1 MPLGHPLLPLR
12 PSTRPLRPTLLH
24 FPPGQDYSC
33 ASPNVSSPDSKPED
47 SRVPAPATSHDRRRG
62 LKGNGLRRSVE
73 AARTLN
79 LKHTFAEP
87 PPRLDFAAADKR
99 VWTRRLIGLGVVV
112 LVWTAIGFF
121 FTFQVYFAMIRSDRP
136 VQWSETFAIQFS
148 YAYIWALVT
157 PLVLWLA
164 RRYRLEQEHWRRNLL
179 IQILFSTAC
188 AILVGCMLYAF
199 NSIYWNKTPGTT
211 SAAWLISRTIILN
224 ASENYGIYGLILLA
238 RHALDYYRRYR
249 AGERRAAQLQT
260 QLAQAQLQ
268 ALKMQLQPH
277 FLFNTLHSIS
287 ALVYKDVEAADKMIA
302 RLGDFLRL
310 TLENSGAQEVTLQQE
325 LEFLKCYLEIER
337 IRFQDR
343 LTTTLRIDPQ
353 ALNTQVPNLILQ
365 PIVENAI
372 RHGIAP
378 RSTPGQIDILAER
391 KNGTLRIRIKDNGS
405 GLDLNRSFDSSFKEG
420 VGLANTRA
428 RLEQLYGTAHRF
440 ELANDPRGGLVVT
453 LEIPA
458 GPTHASHH

>member
-1 MPLGHPLLPLR
+1 
-12 PSTRPLRPTLLH
+12 
-24 FPPGQDYSC
+24 
-33 ASPNVSSPDSKPED
+33 
-47 SRVPAPATSHDRRRG
+47 
-62 LKGNGLRRSVE
+62 
-73 AARTLN
+73 
-79 LKHTFAEP
+79 
-87 PPRLDFAAADKR
+87 
-99 VWTRRLIGLGVVV
+99 V
-112 LVWTAIGFF
+112 LVWTAIGLF
-121 FTFQVYFAMIRSDRP
+121 FTLQFYFAMIRSERP
-136 VQWSETFAIQFS
+136 VALSETLALQFS
-148 YAYIWALVT
+148 YAYIWAVVT
-157 PLVLWLA
+157 PLALWLA
-164 RRYRLEQEHWRRNLL
+164 RRYRLEPECWRRNLL
-179 IQILFSTAC
+179 LHVLFSTAC
-188 AILVGCMLYAF
+188 VILVGCMLYAF
-199 NSIYWNKTPGTT
+199 NSVYWGKSRGTT
-211 SAAWLISRTIILN
+211 GALWLISRTIILN

-238 RHALDYYRRYR
+238 RHALDYYRRYT
-249 AGERRAAQLQT
+249 AGERRAAQLRT
-260 QLAQAQLQ
+260 RLAEAQLQ

-343 LTTTLRIDPQ
+343 LTTTLDIDPE

-378 RSTPGQIDILAER
+378 RSTPGRIDILAER
-391 KNGTLRIRIKDNGS
+391 KNGTLRIRIKDNGA
-405 GLDLNRSFDSSFKEG
+405 GLTPNPGFDSSFKEG

-428 RLEQLYGTAHRF
+428 RLEQLYGAAHRF

-453 LEIPA
+453 LEIPS
-458 GPTHASHH
+458 GTFRPSRN

>member
-1 MPLGHPLLPLR
+1 VL
-12 PSTRPLRPTLLH
+12 
-24 FPPGQDYSC
+24 
-33 ASPNVSSPDSKPED
+33 
-47 SRVPAPATSHDRRRG
+47 
-62 LKGNGLRRSVE
+62 
-73 AARTLN
+73 
-79 LKHTFAEP
+79 
-87 PPRLDFAAADKR
+87 
-99 VWTRRLIGLGVVV
+99 
-112 LVWTAIGFF
+112 LVWTAIGLF

-136 VQWSETFAIQFS
+136 VYLSETVAVQFS

-157 PLVLWLA
+157 PLALWLA
-164 RRYRLEQEHWRRNLL
+164 RRYRLEQEYWRRNLL
-179 IQILFSTAC
+179 LHVLFSTGC
-188 AILVGCMLYAF
+188 AILVGCMLYGF
-199 NSIYWNKTPGTT
+199 NSLYWDKPRGTT
-211 SAAWLISRTIILN
+211 SPLWSLYRTVILN
-224 ASENYGIYGLILLA
+224 AIENYGIYGLILLA
-238 RHALDYYRRYR
+238 RHALDYYRRYT

-260 QLAQAQLQ
+260 QLAEAQLQ

-310 TLENSGAQEVTLQQE
+310 TLENSGTQEVTLQQE

-343 LTTTLRIDPQ
+343 LTTTLNIDPQ
-353 ALNTQVPNLILQ
+353 ALDTQVPNLILQ

-378 RSTPGQIDILAER
+378 RATPGQIDILAER
-391 KNGTLRIRIKDNGS
+391 KNGTLRIRIKDNGP
-405 GLDLNRSFDSSFKEG
+405 GLNLNRSLESRFKEG

-428 RLEQLYGTAHRF
+428 RLEQLYGAAHRF

-453 LEIPA
+453 LEIPS
-458 GPTHASHH
+458 GKPGSSLN

>member
-1 MPLGHPLLPLR
+1 
-12 PSTRPLRPTLLH
+12 
-24 FPPGQDYSC
+24 
-33 ASPNVSSPDSKPED
+33 
-47 SRVPAPATSHDRRRG
+47 
-62 LKGNGLRRSVE
+62 
-73 AARTLN
+73 
-79 LKHTFAEP
+79 
-87 PPRLDFAAADKR
+87 
-99 VWTRRLIGLGVVV
+99 V
-112 LVWTAIGFF
+112 LVWTAIGLF
-121 FTFQVYFAMIRSDRP
+121 FTLQVYFAMIRSERP
-136 VQWSETFAIQFS
+136 VPLSETLAIQFS
-148 YAYIWALVT
+148 YAYIWAIVT
-157 PLVLWLA
+157 PLALWLA
-164 RRYRLEQEHWRRNLL
+164 RRYRLEPECWRRNLL
-179 IQILFSTAC
+179 LHVLYSTAC
-188 AILVGCMLYAF
+188 VILVGCMLYAF
-199 NSIYWNKTPGTT
+199 NAVYWDKPRGTT
-211 SAAWLISRTIILN
+211 GALWLVSRSIFLN

-238 RHALDYYRRYR
+238 RHALDYYRRYT

-260 QLAQAQLQ
+260 QLAEAQLQ

-287 ALVYKDVEAADKMIA
+287 ALVYKDVDAADKMIA

-343 LTTTLRIDPQ
+343 LTTTLDIDAD

-378 RSTPGQIDILAER
+378 RSTPGRIDILAER
-391 KNGTLRIRIKDNGS
+391 KNGTLRIRIKDNGA
-405 GLDLNRSFDSSFKEG
+405 GLTLNPSFDGGFKEG

-428 RLEQLYGTAHRF
+428 RLEQLYGAAHRF

-453 LEIPA
+453 LEIPSE
-458 GPTHASHH
+458 PLRPSRN

>member
-1 MPLGHPLLPLR
+1 
-12 PSTRPLRPTLLH
+12 
-24 FPPGQDYSC
+24 
-33 ASPNVSSPDSKPED
+33 
-47 SRVPAPATSHDRRRG
+47 
-62 LKGNGLRRSVE
+62 VE
-73 AARTLN
+73 AERTLN
-79 LKHTFAEP
+79 LKHTFAESQA
-87 PPRLDFAAADKR
+87 RRDAADKS
-99 VWTRRLIGLGVVV
+99 VWRRPLINFGFVI

-136 VQWSETFAIQFS
+136 VYLSETVAIQFS

-157 PLVLWLA
+157 PFALWLA
-164 RRYRLEQEHWRRNLL
+164 GRYRLEQEHWRRNLL
-179 IQILFSTAC
+179 LHVVFSTAC

-199 NSIYWNKTPGTT
+199 NSLYWGKPTGTT
-211 SAAWLISRTIILN
+211 SALWLISRTIFLN
-224 ASENYGIYGLILLA
+224 ASENYGIYSLILLA
-238 RHALDYYRRYR
+238 RHALDYYRRYI

-260 QLAQAQLQ
+260 QLAEAQLQ

-287 ALVYKDVEAADKMIA
+287 ALIYKDVEAADKMIA

-310 TLENSGAQEVTLQQE
+310 TLENSGTQEVTLQQE

-378 RSTPGQIDILAER
+378 RSSSGQIDILAER
-391 KNGTLRIRIKDNGS
+391 KKDTLRICIKDNGP
-405 GLDLNRSFDSSFKEG
+405 GLPLNRSFDSSFKGG

-428 RLEQLYGTAHRF
+428 RLEQLYGAAYRF

-453 LEIPA
+453 LEIPSDPPDPPA
-458 GPTHASHH
+458 IK

>member
-1 MPLGHPLLPLR
+1 MWR
-12 PSTRPLRPTLLH
+12 
-24 FPPGQDYSC
+24 
-33 ASPNVSSPDSKPED
+33 
-47 SRVPAPATSHDRRRG
+47 
-62 LKGNGLRRSVE
+62 
-73 AARTLN
+73 
-79 LKHTFAEP
+79 
-87 PPRLDFAAADKR
+87 
-99 VWTRRLIGLGVVV
+99 RRLIYFGVVV

-136 VQWSETFAIQFS
+136 VEWSETFAVQFS

-164 RRYRLEQEHWRRNLL
+164 RLFRLEQEHWRRNLL
-179 IQILFSTAC
+179 LHVLFSTAC
-188 AILVGCMLYAF
+188 AVLVGCMLYAF
-199 NSIYWNKTPGTT
+199 NTLYWDRPMGTT
-211 SAAWLISRTIILN
+211 APFWLISRSIILN
-224 ASENYGIYGLILLA
+224 ASENYGIYCLILLA
-238 RHALDYYRRYR
+238 RHALDYYRRYM
-249 AGERRAAQLQT
+249 AGERRAAQLQA
-260 QLAQAQLQ
+260 QLAEAQLH

-287 ALVYKDVEAADKMIA
+287 ALVYTDVDAADKMIA

-310 TLENSGAQEVTLQQE
+310 TLENSGTQEVTLQQE

-343 LTTTLRIDPQ
+343 LTTTLHIDPQ
-353 ALNTQVPNLILQ
+353 ALDTQVPNLILQ

-391 KNGTLRIRIKDNGS
+391 KNGTLRIRIKDNGP
-405 GLDLNRSFDSSFKEG
+405 GLILNRSFDGSFKEG

-428 RLEQLYGTAHRF
+428 RLEQLYGAAHRF

-453 LEIPA
+453 LEIPSGTSA
-458 GPTHASHH
+458 PSLN

>member
-1 MPLGHPLLPLR
+1 MYLGIV
-12 PSTRPLRPTLLH
+12 
-24 FPPGQDYSC
+24 
-33 ASPNVSSPDSKPED
+33 A
-47 SRVPAPATSHDRRRG
+47 
-62 LKGNGLRRSVE
+62 
-73 AARTLN
+73 
-79 LKHTFAEP
+79 
-87 PPRLDFAAADKR
+87 
-99 VWTRRLIGLGVVV
+99 

-136 VQWSETFAIQFS
+136 VSLSETVAVQFS

-157 PLVLWLA
+157 PLAFWLA
-164 RRYRLEQEHWRRNLL
+164 GRYRLEQERWRRNLL
-179 IQILFSTAC
+179 LHILFSTAC

-199 NSIYWNKTPGTT
+199 NSVYWDKPKGTT
-211 SAAWLISRTIILN
+211 SALWLICRTVILN

-238 RHALDYYRRYR
+238 RHALDYYRRYT

-260 QLAQAQLQ
+260 QLAEAQLQ
-268 ALKMQLQPH
+268 ALKMQLHPH

-310 TLENSGAQEVTLQQE
+310 TLENSGTQEVSLQQE

-343 LTTTLRIDPQ
+343 LTTTLDIDAQ
-353 ALNTQVPNLILQ
+353 ALDVQVPNLILQ

-378 RSTPGQIDILAER
+378 RSAPGRIDILAER
-391 KNGTLRIRIKDNGS
+391 KNGTLRIRIKDNGP
-405 GLDLNRSFDSSFKEG
+405 GLTLNRSFDGSFKEG

-428 RLEQLYGTAHRF
+428 RLAQLYGAAHRF
-440 ELANDPRGGLVVT
+440 ELANDPRGGLIVT
-453 LEIPA
+453 MEIPSA
-458 GPTHASHH
+458 TPAAPPVIK

>member
-1 MPLGHPLLPLR
+1 MWR
-12 PSTRPLRPTLLH
+12 
-24 FPPGQDYSC
+24 
-33 ASPNVSSPDSKPED
+33 
-47 SRVPAPATSHDRRRG
+47 
-62 LKGNGLRRSVE
+62 
-73 AARTLN
+73 
-79 LKHTFAEP
+79 
-87 PPRLDFAAADKR
+87 
-99 VWTRRLIGLGVVV
+99 RRLIDFGIVALA
-112 LVWTAIGFF
+112 WTAIGFF
-121 FTFQVYFAMIRSDRP
+121 FTLQVYFAMIRSDRP
-136 VQWSETFAIQFS
+136 VQWSETFAVQFS

-164 RRYRLEQEHWRRNLL
+164 RRYRLEQEHWQRNLL
-179 IQILFSTAC
+179 LHVLFSTAC
-188 AILVGCMLYAF
+188 AVLVGCMLYTF
-199 NSIYWNKTPGTT
+199 NTIYWDKPKGTT
-211 SAAWLISRTIILN
+211 GPLWLISRSIFLN
-224 ASENYGIYGLILLA
+224 ASENYGIYCLILLA
-238 RHALDYYRRYR
+238 RHALDYYRRYI

-260 QLAQAQLQ
+260 QLAKAQLQ

-287 ALVYKDVEAADKMIA
+287 ALVYKDVAAADKMIA

-310 TLENSGAQEVTLQQE
+310 TLENSGTQEVTLQQE

-343 LTTTLRIDPQ
+343 LTTTLHIDPQ

-391 KNGTLRIRIKDNGS
+391 KNGTLRIRIKDNGP
-405 GLDLNRSFDSSFKEG
+405 GLILNRSFDGSFKEG

-428 RLEQLYGTAHRF
+428 RLEQLYGAAHRF

-453 LEIPA
+453 LEIPSDV
-458 GPTHASHH
+458 PDPSLN

>member
-1 MPLGHPLLPLR
+1 MKHKYSELQA
-12 PSTRPLRPTLLH
+12 RPT
-24 FPPGQDYSC
+24 
-33 ASPNVSSPDSKPED
+33 
-47 SRVPAPATSHDRRRG
+47 
-62 LKGNGLRRSVE
+62 
-73 AARTLN
+73 
-79 LKHTFAEP
+79 
-87 PPRLDFAAADKR
+87 AAADESMWR
-99 VWTRRLIGLGVVV
+99 RRLLYFGVVV
-112 LVWTAIGFF
+112 LAWTAIGFF
-121 FTFQVYFAMIRSDRP
+121 FTCQVYFAMIRSDRP
-136 VQWSETFAIQFS
+136 VLWSETFAVQFS

-164 RRYRLEQEHWRRNLL
+164 RRYRLEQDHWRRNLQL
-179 IQILFSTAC
+179 HVLFSTAC
-188 AILVGCMLYAF
+188 AVLVGCMLYAF
-199 NSIYWNKTPGTT
+199 NALYWDRPQGGTGPL
-211 SAAWLISRTIILN
+211 WLISRTIILN
-224 ASENYGIYGLILLA
+224 ASENYGIYCLILLA
-238 RHALDYYRRYR
+238 RHALDYYRRYT

-260 QLAQAQLQ
+260 RLAQAQLH

-310 TLENSGAQEVTLQQE
+310 TLENSGTQEVTLQQE

-343 LTTTLRIDPQ
+343 LTTTLDIDPH

-378 RSTPGQIDILAER
+378 RSTPGRIDILAER
-391 KNGTLRIRIKDNGS
+391 KNGTLRIRIKDNGP
-405 GLDLNRSFDSSFKEG
+405 GLILNRSLDGGFKEG

-428 RLEQLYGTAHRF
+428 RLEQLYGAAHRF

-453 LEIPA
+453 LEIPSDTSD
-458 GPTHASHH
+458 PSLN